1 MKSALQPARRCGA
14 RPEQKQHAGV
24 AQQQSADRCRESP
37 GPRSAVTSPPPRSTF
52 PERLM
57 AVAHIS
63 GTWWELIDQD
73 GRKLGVIS
81 YPFSADPDAT
91 EAVARRLVRAWNA
104 MRDSGELIRDIAAER
119 I

>member
-24 AQQQSADRCRESP
+24 AQQQSAVRSFQSP
-37 GPRSAVTSPPPRSTF
+37 GPRSQVSSPAPRSTF

-57 AVAHIS
+57 AVAHVS
-63 GTWWELIDQD
+63 GAWWELIDQD
-73 GRKLGVIS
+73 GRKLGVIA
-81 YPFSADPDAT
+81 YPYADPDAT
-91 EAVARRLVRAWNA
+91 EAIARRLVRAWNA
-104 MRDSGELIRDIAAER
+104 MRDSGELIHDIAAER